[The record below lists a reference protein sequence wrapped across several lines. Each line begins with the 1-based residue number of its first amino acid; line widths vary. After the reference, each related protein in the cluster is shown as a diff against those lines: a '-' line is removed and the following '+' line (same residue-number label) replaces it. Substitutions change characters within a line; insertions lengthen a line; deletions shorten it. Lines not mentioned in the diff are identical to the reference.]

1 MTRED
6 LRKIIDGITDEQL
19 KSILDINSADIGNAK
34 KGVKGL
40 EDEIESLK
48 SDKKTLETK
57 INDITTELNS
67 AGDYKTQLEN
77 LQKEIKE
84 KDEADKKARADAE
97 LTTAIEAVFGD
108 RDFTSDYVR
117 NGIITDMKAEI
128 AKPENKGKGYAE
140 IFESLTK
147 DKDGIFKNPNPP
159 ANMTGMGKVDT
170 TGITKEQFSKMG
182 YKAKNELFRTNKE
195 LYDTLSKE

>member
-128 AKPENKGKGYAE
+128 AKPENKGKGYA
-140 IFESLTK
+140 
-147 DKDGIFKNPNPP
+147 
-159 ANMTGMGKVDT
+159 DT
-170 TGITKEQFSKMG
+170 C
-182 YKAKNELFRTNKE
+182 
-195 LYDTLSKE
+195 